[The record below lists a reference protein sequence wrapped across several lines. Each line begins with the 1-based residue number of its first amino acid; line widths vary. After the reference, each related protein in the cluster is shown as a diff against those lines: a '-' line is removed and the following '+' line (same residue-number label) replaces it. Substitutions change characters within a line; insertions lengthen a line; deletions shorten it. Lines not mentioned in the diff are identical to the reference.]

1 MGERETQGFTAT
13 CRVHLGLGRSLTLAR
28 VARHLFKRCRLVRA
42 VLSWGMRQRRPVREG
57 RRPCAIPPTLLPTP
71 PHALRPVFLPA
82 LAPHL
87 LFLGGVRGNPCG
99 VTMLPGLLDA
109 AGRSD
114 PYGDRVRTPV
124 LSPRAFYS
132 LLFPVSLVSP
142 QSLSFS
148 CQCGRHFGFP
158 PPTRFSFYFSNLQW
172 DQQVVGGGSGR

>member
-28 VARHLFKRCRLVRA
+28 VATETTC
-42 VLSWGMRQRRPVREG
+42 QRG
-57 RRPCAIPPTLLPTP
+57 TPTLCHPTHPAPHP

-142 QSLSFS
+142 QSLS